1 MHVMK
6 LSAGFYC
13 SRRTAASLR
22 EGSSAAPWAPLGTQ
36 RGDTAIIKAGAINT
50 RFYYNCFIISDNNN
64 NNSDSND
71 AKFNFVAVYFISL
84 LIPVVLYIFIYLFLF
99 QSFISLINTD

>member
-22 EGSSAAPWAPLGTQ
+22 EGSSAAPLGTQ
-36 RGDTAIIKAGAINT
+36 RGDTTITKAGAINS
-50 RFYYNCFIISDNNN
+50 RFYYNCFIISDNNT

-71 AKFNFVAVYFISL
+71 AKFNFVTVYFISL
-84 LIPVVLYIFIYLFLF
+84 LIPVLLYIFIYLFLF